1 MVQKYQSP
9 VRVYKYPF
17 ELVMCAYELRFPTC
31 DMIPIVRETEILD
44 EAVDEVTGIHMIDR
58 RAKLNVDAPY
68 LLKKVIGIDFLL
80 FRQKNTLDRANR
92 TLRIDAWNESFST
105 RVEIQELCIYSVHPE
120 NPDWTCFEQSAD
132 LDIKSFFGFEGT
144 AEKLAI
150 KEYSASIGK
159 SKDIMEHYIKVLAD
173 RGITQV
179 NIWQPSSDGPNDSS
193 EKTDNDDI
201 SRSPQTS
208 RIPITD
214 NSTNIEDKEVKH
226 KVKIIARY

>member
-1 MVQKYQSP
+1 MSKGGLCSM
-9 VRVYKYPF
+9 RLK
-17 ELVMCAYELRFPTC
+17 
-31 DMIPIVRETEILD
+31 IL
-44 EAVDEVTGIHMIDR
+44 
-58 RAKLNVDAPY
+58 Y
-68 LLKKVIGIDFLL
+68 LK
-80 FRQKNTLDRANR
+80 TL
-92 TLRIDAWNESFST
+92 
-105 RVEIQELCIYSVHPE
+105 
-120 NPDWTCFEQSAD
+120 
-132 LDIKSFFGFEGT
+132 GT

-179 NIWQPSSDGPNDSS
+179 NIWQPSSDGPKDSS

-214 NSTNIEDKEVKH
+214 NSTNIEDKDIKH